1 VADLAPT
8 SRRRPARNAPR
19 GVVPLGARRSRAPLA
34 LALLVL
40 GGAGCGEPPGST
52 PLDPAA
58 AAVVR
63 SLERLAF
70 VPAGRT
76 ALDIDVGV
84 DVDLLVDR
92 FEVTEA
98 LWAELFGEEDPR
110 PGSFASFAARQ
121 VGAAPP
127 ESWILE
133 APAVGMTLA
142 EAGEAAARRGM
153 RLPTFEEWL
162 WCAAGPRSRRFPAGR
177 QQRGLANTLELG
189 LFRPTPVGAFESGQT
204 PDTGLFD
211 LLGNVWEWTEPPPP
225 PAGWRSLDADA
236 WPVDGG
242 AGAPAWV
249 LGGSFST
256 PEQVLF
262 TRDGVALAMGVT
274 PGHRG
279 SDVGVRCVAEARAFI
294 AGLASAAGPLPA
306 AARPRVVAV
315 GDRWGGRSVE
325 ALLRASEGVPQGLEN
340 PWVEALLE
348 GAGRGGPERGGIA
361 APAGGAAAPAGGS
374 GRAPR

>member
-1 VADLAPT
+1 MADLAPT

-211 LLGNVWEWTEPPPP
+211 LLGNVWEWTATTFYPYAATRWTPY
-225 PAGWRSLDADA
+225 
-236 WPVDGG
+236 PV
-242 AGAPAWV
+242 P
-249 LGGSFST
+249 LNLTCLSPLCS
-256 PEQVLF
+256 PSQVSWI
-262 TRDGVALAMGVT
+262 RDGLPLPRAERAALWWRQDCARRLLRDARSIDESEGRGVQVIL
-274 PGHRG
+274 P
-279 SDVGVRCVAEARAFI
+279 SDRSSG
-294 AGLASAAGPLPA
+294 AAG
-306 AARPRVVAV
+306 
-315 GDRWGGRSVE
+315 
-325 ALLRASEGVPQGLEN
+325 GL
-340 PWVEALLE
+340 
-348 GAGRGGPERGGIA
+348 
-361 APAGGAAAPAGGS
+361 
-374 GRAPR
+374 